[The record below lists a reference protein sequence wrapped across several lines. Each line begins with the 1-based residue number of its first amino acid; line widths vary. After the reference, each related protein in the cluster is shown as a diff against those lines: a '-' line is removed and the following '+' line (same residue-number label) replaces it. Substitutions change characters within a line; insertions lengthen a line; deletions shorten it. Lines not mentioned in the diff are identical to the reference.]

1 MDAASEP
8 GTLTTRPLT
17 FQGSRLYVNA
27 DVPEGELRV
36 EVLDGDRAVRTS
48 TPIRANGT
56 KLAVRWGEG
65 DLSGLSG
72 KPLRLRFHLKQG
84 RLYSFWVSS
93 DAGGASGGYVA
104 AGGPGFDGPRDLP
117 PGK

>member
-1 MDAASEP
+1 MDAGAEP
-8 GTLTTRPLT
+8 GVLTSRPLT
-17 FQGSRLYVNA
+17 FQGSRLFVNA

-36 EVLDGDRAVRTS
+36 EVLDGDRTLRTS
-48 TPIRANGT
+48 LPIRANGT
-56 KLAVRWGEG
+56 KLPVIWGEG
-65 DLSGLSG
+65 DLSGLAG

-84 RLYSFWVSS
+84 RLYSFWSAS